1 MVNSSTPRR
10 SRQWSSPD
18 RHSLSSILSE
28 NRNSPLSH
36 KDALAAAK
44 AEHDRVREDAIR
56 VYQDYESQQEQRR
69 LLEQQERIIKQQK
82 QEEERIKTEERI
94 REEEVRL
101 RELKLKTI
109 PKLPPEPPTPVAEVN
124 GAGAGAAH
132 EPTRADSAGTKPD
145 PTPSLKTPQFG
156 LPQPALTNGLKG
168 HTNADANGTGSVKP
182 AQLTIQ
188 SMLSQPIDQP
198 KALSQAQSHL
208 TSTLSPFAQPF
219 TPSSTQQNGFP
230 VSALTTPT
238 ISAAT
243 DRYTEIHKNLK
254 KLRQSLLQQAKTN
267 PALKQRMGDMRREL
281 RKNMG
286 QLVGTKGG
294 NKKQN
299 ETIQALLD
307 EAISGSVPS
316 QLVDPSDYIT
326 DKREPVQGALHN
338 EPQLPSLFL
347 YLLNHFA
354 KAVINQFINE
364 CFAQPKI
371 ADPIGVTVAI
381 IFSKDIYLW
390 RGKTLIDILMAKF
403 RVSCPVL
410 FGYHGNEKT
419 EQGRLRL
426 GWKKS
431 AGGFIPEQ
439 QHSDRMKGL
448 GAGYAAI
455 ALRNFGKTK
464 NTNPWP
470 PSNYWAA
477 MARIVNTPPA
487 DISETQFVVLRAMI
501 ETSEEKFIQFYGN
514 AAIAALRKALVEFPE
529 KAVNKTPGASGLQV
543 LAQILKRD
551 IGLEL

>member
-1 MVNSSTPRR
+1 MANSSTPRR

-56 VYQDYESQQEQRR
+56 VYQDYESQQEQQR
-69 LLEQQERIIKQQK
+69 LLEQQERILKQQK
-82 QEEERIKTEERI
+82 QEEERIRTEEKI
-94 REEEVRL
+94 RVEEARL
-101 RELKLKTI
+101 RELKLKTV
-109 PKLPPEPPTPVAEVN
+109 PKLPPEPPAPVAEEEGFLLVFKPEP
-124 GAGAGAAH
+124 
-132 EPTRADSAGTKPD
+132 EPTQTSSARANPEPI
-145 PTPSLKTPQFG
+145 PTTKTPQFG
-156 LPQPALTNGLKG
+156 PSQPSSTNGLNG
-168 HTNADANGTGSVKP
+168 HADGTGSAKP
-182 AQLTIQ
+182 MQPTIQ
-188 SMLSQPIDQP
+188 SMLSKPLDQP
-198 KALSQAQSHL
+198 KASLQAQAPLS
-208 TSTLSPFAQPF
+208 SILSPLAQPF
-219 TPSSTQQNGFP
+219 KPASIQQNGFP
-230 VSALTTPT
+230 APAPTTPT
-238 ISAAT
+238 IGVTT

-254 KLRQSLLQQAKTN
+254 KLRQSLWQQAKTN

-307 EAISGSVPS
+307 EALSGKVPS

-381 IFSKDIYLW
+381 IFSKDVYLW

-403 RVSCPVL
+403 RVTCPVL
-410 FGYHGNEKT
+410 FGYRGNEKT

-431 AGGFIPEQ
+431 GGGFIPEQ

-470 PSNYWAA
+470 PSNYWIA
-477 MARIVNTPPA
+477 MSKIVNTPPA

-514 AAIAALRKALVEFPE
+514 SAIAALRKALVEFPE
-529 KAVNKTPGASGLQV
+529 KAVNKTPGAAGLQV
-543 LAQILKRD
+543 LAEILKRD
-551 IGLEL
+551 IGLELKA

>member
-1 MVNSSTPRR
+1 MPDSSPAPRR
-10 SRQWSSPD
+10 SRQWTSPD
-18 RHSLSSILSE
+18 RRSISSILSE

-36 KDALAAAK
+36 KDALAAAQ
-44 AEHDRVREDAIR
+44 AEHDRVREAAIR
-56 VYQDYESQQEQRR
+56 VYQDYESQQERRR
-69 LLEQQERIIKQQK
+69 LLEQQERILKQQK
-82 QEEERIKTEERI
+82 QEEERIRTEERL
-94 REEEVRL
+94 RVEELRL
-101 RELKLKTI
+101 RELKLKTV
-109 PKLPPEPPTPVAEVN
+109 PKLPPEPPAPVAGAN
-124 GAGAGAAH
+124 GPTTSQKPTQPTVAGAKLDGAS
-132 EPTRADSAGTKPD
+132 TS
-145 PTPSLKTPQFG
+145 KTPQFG
-156 LPQPALTNGLKG
+156 LPQPALTNGLNG
-168 HTNADANGTGSVKP
+168 HANGTGSAKP
-182 AQLTIQ
+182 SMQPTIQ
-188 SMLSQPIDQP
+188 SMLSQPLTQP
-198 KALSQAQSHL
+198 KIATQAQAQPS
-208 TSTLSPFAQPF
+208 STPSPFSQPVNP
-219 TPSSTQQNGFP
+219 TPTQQNGFP
-230 VSALTTPT
+230 TSTSTKSSVGVTA
-238 ISAAT
+238 
-243 DRYTEIHKNLK
+243 DRYTEIHQNLK
-254 KLRQSLLQQAKTN
+254 RLRESLSQQSKSN

-294 NKKQN
+294 NRKQN
-299 ETIQALLD
+299 EAIQALLD
-307 EAISGSVPS
+307 EAMSGAVPS

-364 CFAQPKI
+364 CGAQPKT

-381 IFSKDIYLW
+381 IFSKDVYLW

-403 RVSCPVL
+403 RVVCPVL
-410 FGYHGNEKT
+410 FGYYGSEKT

-431 AGGFIPEQ
+431 PAGFIPEQ

-464 NTNPWP
+464 STNPWP
-470 PSNYWAA
+470 PTHYWTA
-477 MARIVNTPPA
+477 MAKIVNTPPA

-501 ETSEEKFIQFYGN
+501 EASEEKFIQFYGN
-514 AAIAALRKALVEFPE
+514 AGIAALRKALVEFPN